1 MIFHQS
7 EKFGRIQKRCSR
19 RGYRSAAQEEDKD
32 QLFKKRIHAE
42 QLLKKRIHISCSRRG
57 YRSAAL
63 EEDTNQLLM
72 GRILPAAHGK
82 DTEKHDIWRIQSS

>member
-1 MIFHQS
+1 MIFINL
-7 EKFGRIQKRCSR
+7 KNLGGYR
-19 RGYRSAAQEEDKD
+19 RGAQEEDTD
-32 QLFKKRIHAE
+32 
-42 QLLKKRIHISCSRRG
+42 QLLKKRIKISCSRRG

-82 DTEKHDIWRIQSS
+82 DTEKHDIWIIQSS